1 MRTIGPQ
8 GRVEVSESGIPE
20 DPISHDAVNSGF
32 RVSNNYYPK
41 VHTALVL
48 EAF

>member
-1 MRTIGPQ
+1 MCTIGPQ

-20 DPISHDAVNSGF
+20 DPISHDAANSGF
-32 RVSNNYYPK
+32 HVSDNHYPK
-41 VHTALVL
+41 FHTDLVL